1 MTPEVKRE
9 TWTRFFPT
17 AFVTAWPYRHF
28 EFIFITYKERI
39 YKVREYIFIT
49 SLDCVTLLQQQKLI
63 QILVPGSMVLF

>member
-28 EFIFITYKERI
+28 EFIFIASRPIK
-39 YKVREYIFIT
+39 REYI
-49 SLDCVTLLQQQKLI
+49 K
-63 QILVPGSMVLF
+63 